1 MGCDIG
7 RIVPRWLLSTF
18 NFLILVNINIKYTV
32 SFFCCHVKWRFDCT
46 FKWILETLKQLST
59 LKTTKQLFS
68 FSNWRPRSFQMFTFL
83 LLLVAVLLVTVP
95 QYMRDLVLYIISRDR
110 LEISLETREAI
121 GHNLG
126 PGLLSQLGWAALSL
140 ALVFLAPAF
149 IGYVGAVRESRL
161 CLILVR
167 RLLWIIRGGLT
178 IDGKYLYWNVGF

>member
-1 MGCDIG
+1 
-7 RIVPRWLLSTF
+7 
-18 NFLILVNINIKYTV
+18 
-32 SFFCCHVKWRFDCT
+32 
-46 FKWILETLKQLST
+46 
-59 LKTTKQLFS
+59 
-68 FSNWRPRSFQMFTFL
+68 MFTFL
-83 LLLVAVLLVTVP
+83 LLVVAVLLVTVP
-95 QYMRDLVLYIISRDR
+95 QYMRDLVLYIISRER
-110 LEISLETREAI
+110 LEVSLETREAI

-167 RLLWIIRGGLT
+167 RLLSVDNPRRIDN

>member
-1 MGCDIG
+1 ME
-7 RIVPRWLLSTF
+7 P
-18 NFLILVNINIKYTV
+18 
-32 SFFCCHVKWRFDCT
+32 
-46 FKWILETLKQLST
+46 
-59 LKTTKQLFS
+59 
-68 FSNWRPRSFQMFTFL
+68 PRSFQMFTFL

-95 QYMRDLVLYIISRDR
+95 QYMRDLVLYIISRES

-167 RLLWIIRGGLT
+167 RLL
-178 IDGKYLYWNVGF
+178 